1 MGMTDDLN
9 AEVNKI
15 IKEQWATTD
24 GRVVPETEN
33 IELGNRGVNLDAT
46 CLYADLAES
55 TNLVNAYKATFAADV
70 YKCYLNCACRIIR
83 SQEGVITA
91 FDGDRVM
98 AVFIG
103 DAKNTAAVRAALAI
117 NHAVT
122 EIINPALKAYYK
134 ENLKDFQVRHSV
146 GIDTS
151 KVMAARTGIRGA
163 NDLVWVGR
171 SANYA
176 AKLCNLREGNYATWI
191 TGDVYDKMADKVKMT
206 TDGTKNMWEERS
218 WTAQNGLRVFRSSYY
233 WGL

>member
-15 IKEQWATTD
+15 IKEQWTTTD

-33 IELGNRGVNLDAT
+33 IELGNKGVNLDAT

-55 TNLVNAYKATFAADV
+55 TNLVNAYRATFAADV

-83 SQEGVITA
+83 RQKGSITA

-103 DAKNTAAVRAALAI
+103 ESKDTYAVRAALAI
-117 NHAVT
+117 NHAVNQ
-122 EIINPALKAYYK
+122 IINPALKNHYK
-134 ENLKDFQVRHSV
+134 DKLQDFQVRHSV

-176 AKLCNLREGNYATWI
+176 AKLCALRDGNYATWI
-191 TGDVYDKMADKVKMT
+191 TGDVYDMMANTVKMT
-206 TDGTKNMWEERS
+206 TDGTKNMWEQMK
-218 WTAQNGLRVFRSSYY
+218 WTAQGGLRIFRSSYH